1 MQARVGGEEWLAGL
15 EPFLQEAGID
25 AALAQETVDKLRAA
39 GATEQQL
46 RSTTS
51 ARDLD
56 AMGILLGPR
65 FARNRAA
72 RRRRPCLLHATAPS
86 GGARW
91 LGRGGEQ
98 RALIIRLRGLLSGAY
113 YQRLIILA

>member
-46 RSTTS
+46 RSTTT
-51 ARDLD
+51 AEDLK

-65 FARNRAA
+65 CAHNRAA
-72 RRRRPCLLHATAPS
+72 CRRSRCLLHAIAPPRYLTRMHMRRLAGFS
-86 GGARW
+86 AR
-91 LGRGGEQ
+91 
-98 RALIIRLRGLLSGAY
+98 LLTVCK
-113 YQRLIILA
+113 QLAV

>member
-46 RSTTS
+46 RSTTT
-51 ARDLD
+51 AEDLK

-65 FARNRAA
+65 CAHNRAA
-72 RRRRPCLLHATAPS
+72 RRRSPCLLHTTESS
-86 GGARW
+86 GYGAQAHKRCFHKM
-91 LGRGGEQ
+91 
-98 RALIIRLRGLLSGAY
+98 
-113 YQRLIILA
+113 